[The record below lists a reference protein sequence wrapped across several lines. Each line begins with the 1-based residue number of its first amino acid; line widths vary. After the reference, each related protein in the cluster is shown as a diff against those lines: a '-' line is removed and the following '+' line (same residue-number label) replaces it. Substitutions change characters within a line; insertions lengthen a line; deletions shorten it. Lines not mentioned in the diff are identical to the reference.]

1 MEKFTADRIRKIRK
15 ALGISQKEFGRILWA
30 ASTTVEQWESGECA
44 PVGMHHRLLRLWEQG
59 LANPSLSSTL
69 KSPEA
74 NDDPM
79 YLLYRLLQPLYE
91 IHSAE
96 NPQGPI

>member
-1 MEKFTADRIRKIRK
+1 VEKFTADRIRKIRK

-74 NDDPM
+74 NDDPR